1 MSKEAADARIEYMLN
16 QLAEMATDE
25 LEPGLG
31 FTAVGGEDEFDAQW
45 RMQNSNPRYQSPGIP
60 LDTEHVFDVL
70 AGRRDMRSL
79 LDSAA
84 NYKMQEKL
92 NRLKALSPQLDAPYG
107 AGIQGSVVRR
117 AYAEPEYTPFDF
129 DTSTIAGTGHER
141 LNPPQIEALLQ
152 SKAKYNLPAV
162 GHHNNTPTPPFWHPF
177 AEQARD
183 VASSLAAYLDSK
195 LKPTR

>member
-1 MSKEAADARIEYMLN
+1 MSKEAADARIEHMLN
-16 QLAEMATDE
+16 RLAEMATDE

-45 RMQNSNPRYQSPGIP
+45 RMHNGNPGYQSPGIP

-84 NYKMQEKL
+84 NYKIREKL
-92 NRLKALSPQLDAPYG
+92 DRLKALSPQLDAPYG
-107 AGIQGSVVRR
+107 AGIQGRVVRR
-117 AYAEPEYTPFDF
+117 AYAEPEHTPFDF
-129 DTSTIAGTGHER
+129 DTSTEAGEAHER
-141 LNPPQIEALLQ
+141 LSASQVEALLR
-152 SKAKYNLPAV
+152 SKAKYNLSAV

-195 LKPTR
+195 LKSTR